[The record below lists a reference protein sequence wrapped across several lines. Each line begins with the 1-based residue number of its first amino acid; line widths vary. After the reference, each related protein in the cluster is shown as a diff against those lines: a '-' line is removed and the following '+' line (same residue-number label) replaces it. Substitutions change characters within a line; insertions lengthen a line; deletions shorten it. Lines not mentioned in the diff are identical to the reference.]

1 MKGRMSKDGSER
13 DRSLTSGNIT
23 GAILAFILPMMLGSL
38 IQQLY
43 TMTDSVIVGQFTGK
57 EGLAAINSVATLFK
71 FPLNFMNGLAAGA
84 TILISKAYGAGD
96 RDDLRHSINAA
107 LTVAAILGVIFT
119 VCGVLLTPALLR
131 VMSVPEE
138 ILAPTRTYTGIYF
151 GGLWAMVIYNMTAGV
166 LRAMGDSRRPLY
178 VLILCCIVNIVGDL
192 LLVGVFRMGVAGA
205 AAATVAAQIVSAAAV
220 LWLLHRT
227 LEDGLLRKGFLRTP
241 GKKLADMM
249 YKGFPL
255 AIQSI
260 LFPIANSIIQASV
273 NNMGTDAIA
282 AWGICDKLDL
292 LIWLVADSMSP
303 ALTTYAAQNIGAGKY
318 DRVKRGAVTGTLMS
332 AVTVAVISLILYFGS
347 GVFGRWF
354 ISSADAGQILP
365 LVVRYMSL
373 MCPFFFFYSFAEGF
387 SGACCG
393 MGNTLVPMIT
403 TLTTIC
409 LLRVLCIWFVLPHF
423 GTMECIVWIYIASW
437 IAAGTAFTAMF
448 ALRSRKLPKAREDPG
463 AKDSVSPLS

>member
-1 MKGRMSKDGSER
+1 MIALAEK
-13 DRSLTSGNIT
+13 RSLTSGNIT
-23 GAILAFILPMMLGSL
+23 KAILSFIIPMMLGSL

-57 EGLAAINSVATLFK
+57 IGLAAINSVATLFK

-84 TILISKAYGAGD
+84 TILISKAFGADD
-96 RDDLRHSINAA
+96 REDLHQSINAA
-107 LTVAAILGVIFT
+107 LAVSVLLGIVFTVGGVIA
-119 VCGVLLTPALLR
+119 TPWLMRA
-131 VMSVPEE
+131 MSIPEDIWE
-138 ILAPTRTYTGIYF
+138 PTRVYCSVYF
-151 GGLWAMVIYNMTAGV
+151 SGLWAMVLYNMLAGI
-166 LRAMGDSRRPLY
+166 LRALGDSRRPLY
-178 VLILCCIVNIVGDL
+178 VLILCCVVNILGDL
-192 LLVGVFRMGVAGA
+192 LLVGVFHMGVGGA
-205 AAATVAAQIVSAAAV
+205 AAATVAAQIVSVVAV
-220 LWLLHRT
+220 CFLLNRS
-227 LEDGLLRKGFLRTP
+227 LGGGLFNKENRHLRKQSFADMLRKGL
-241 GKKLADMM
+241 
-249 YKGFPL
+249 PL

-273 NNMGTDAIA
+273 NTMGTDAIA

-303 ALTTYAAQNIGAGKY
+303 ALTTYIAQNIGAGKY
-318 DRVKRGAVTGTLMS
+318 DRVRKGAITGTLMS
-332 AVTVAVISLILYFGS
+332 AVTVAFISLILYFGS
-347 GVFGRWF
+347 GWFGGWF
-354 ISSADAGQILP
+354 ISAKDAGEILP

-409 LLRVLCIWFVLPHF
+409 LLRVLSIWFILPHY

-437 IAAGTAFTAMF
+437 ITAGAAFTALF
-448 ALRSRKLPKAREDPG
+448 AIRSRKLTKA
-463 AKDSVSPLS
+463 